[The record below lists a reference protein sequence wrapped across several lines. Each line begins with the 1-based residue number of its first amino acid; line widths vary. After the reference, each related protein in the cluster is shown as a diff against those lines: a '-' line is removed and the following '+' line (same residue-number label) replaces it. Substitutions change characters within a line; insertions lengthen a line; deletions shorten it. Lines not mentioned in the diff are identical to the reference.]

1 TCRCPYDHRDP
12 LAAASRIHR
21 AETPPYGAAPAGGV
35 GRARASPARE
45 HEAEHRRRRASP
57 RRAREPADEA
67 APARSAA
74 DREEFPR
81 SGPERP
87 GSAGLSARG
96 ESRQQG
102 SGADRRRRQR
112 DQVTVTPPGKSYDV
126 VFARWASIRESP
138 ASAGPALSTTWPS
151 SRLSEH
157 SGTRVAAGLTRGL
170 DMSLSILVVERE
182 RHAREGLEA
191 ILSADGHAVKVA
203 EDMWAGFASLFSRP
217 YDLLLLDDNVQSERH
232 VTLNVLD
239 LLRFARR
246 YEPGTSAIL
255 ITSFDDEAHGYRM
268 EEGVVAVL
276 HKPVELSQLRV
287 ELETRSR

>member
-1 TCRCPYDHRDP
+1 
-12 LAAASRIHR
+12 
-21 AETPPYGAAPAGGV
+21 
-35 GRARASPARE
+35 
-45 HEAEHRRRRASP
+45 
-57 RRAREPADEA
+57 
-67 APARSAA
+67 
-74 DREEFPR
+74 
-81 SGPERP
+81 
-87 GSAGLSARG
+87 
-96 ESRQQG
+96 
-102 SGADRRRRQR
+102 
-112 DQVTVTPPGKSYDV
+112 
-126 VFARWASIRESP
+126 
-138 ASAGPALSTTWPS
+138 
-151 SRLSEH
+151 
-157 SGTRVAAGLTRGL
+157 
-170 DMSLSILVVERE
+170 MSLNILVVERE

-191 ILSADGHAVKVA
+191 ILSADGHTVKVA